1 MDSVAGCE
9 VMSLHDGFSSYHQIY
24 MREDDKPKTS
34 FITHFGTYCFVHM
47 PEGLKNVAQL
57 FLE

>member
-1 MDSVAGCE
+1 MDLVVGCE
-9 VMSLHDGFSSYHQIY
+9 VMSLHDGFSSYLQIY
-24 MREDDKPKTS
+24 MREDDKDKTS
-34 FITHFGTYCFVHM
+34 FITHFGTYCFIHM